1 MDGYIPGDQYHVD
14 TDVRYP
20 MFPDAQFN
28 EYSIDKTSQNYNRVI
43 ARDMA
48 GLPYRTCNND
58 RYPLAPFRKVDVE
71 DRTAQIAQNLP
82 FYPPTANCGAPPG
95 RSDVWCS
102 KGYGQMNGYHLPGT
116 YTMPASPCSAVKPD
130 HNASLPIAGGIE
142 TFTTGDLFNNYQT
155 CLNNEMILVF
165 IIVFVFFVF
174 LSFSLVLGY
183 TSLKN
188 KISKM
193 KPSTTA

>member
-20 MFPDAQFN
+20 MFSDAKYD
-28 EYSIDKTSQNYNRVI
+28 EYSLDKTGQNYNRVI

-58 RYPLAPFRKVDVE
+58 RYPLAPFRKDDVE
-71 DRTAQIAQNLP
+71 DRTAQIVQNLP

-95 RSDVWCS
+95 QGAAWCA

-116 YTMPASPCSAVKPD
+116 YVMPATPCAAVKVD
-130 HNASLPIAGGIE
+130 HNANLPIKGGIE

-155 CLNNEMILVF
+155 CLNNEMVLVF

-174 LSFSLVLGY
+174 LSFSLVFGY

-188 KISKM
+188 KIRKM
-193 KPSTTA
+193 KSGVSA